1 MLVERNHVF
10 SRSKAIVSARELDD
24 KSYHQFREFLEQQCG
39 IVLGEN
45 KQYLVKSRL
54 APLMSKFDVP
64 SLSEL
69 VTRTLSPVERQ
80 LRAVVID
87 AMTTNETLWFRDEYP
102 FELLKKRIL
111 PEFKSQ
117 RMPLKIW
124 SAASSSG
131 QEPYSI
137 AMTIKEFQQINP
149 GSLSGGAQIT
159 GTDISNT
166 MLEHCKY
173 AHYDSLALARGL
185 SAERK
190 RQFFENG
197 DNGMS
202 KVKDSVKS
210 LVNFRQ
216 LNLLNSY
223 SLMGRFD
230 IVFCRNVLIYFAPEV
245 KAKILSQIHGVLNK
259 GGYLFLGASESLSGL
274 NQNFDMIRCNP
285 GIIYQKK
292 S

>member
-1 MLVERNHVF
+1 M
-10 SRSKAIVSARELDD
+10 SAKQLDD
-24 KSYHQFREFLEQQCG
+24 KSYHQFRTFLEQQCG

-54 APLMSKFDVP
+54 APLMSKFEVS
-64 SLSEL
+64 SLGEL

-80 LRAVVID
+80 LRATVID
-87 AMTTNETLWFRDEYP
+87 AMTTNETLWFRDDYP
-102 FELLKKRIL
+102 FKLLKSKLL
-111 PEFKSQ
+111 PDFAN
-117 RMPLKIW
+117 RRTPVKIW

-131 QEPYSI
+131 QEPYSL
-137 AMTIKEFQQINP
+137 AMSVLEYQQRNP
-149 GSLSGGAQIT
+149 GAFPRGVEVI
-159 GTDISNT
+159 GTDISTT

-173 AHYDSLALARGL
+173 GHYDSLALARGL
-185 SAERK
+185 SPERK

-197 DNGMS
+197 DNDML
-202 KVKDSVKS
+202 KIKDEVKKMVS
-210 LVNFRQ
+210 FRP

-230 IVFCRNVLIYFAPEV
+230 IVFCRNVLIYFAPEI
-245 KAKILSQIHGVLNK
+245 KAQIISQIHGTLNE

-274 NQNFDMIRCNP
+274 SNDFTMLRCNP

-292 S
+292 

>member
-1 MLVERNHVF
+1 M
-10 SRSKAIVSARELDD
+10 SARELDE
-24 KSYHQFREFLEQQCG
+24 KSYHQFRTFLEQQCG
-39 IVLGEN
+39 IVLGEK

-54 APLMSKFDVP
+54 APLMSKFGVS
-64 SLSEL
+64 SLGEL

-80 LRAVVID
+80 LRAAVID
-87 AMTTNETLWFRDEYP
+87 AMTTNETLWFRDDHP
-102 FELLKKRIL
+102 FKLLQNELLPDFAKRQT
-111 PEFKSQ
+111 PV
-117 RMPLKIW
+117 KIW

-137 AMTIKEFQQINP
+137 AMSVLEYQQRNP
-149 GSLSGGAQIT
+149 GAFKRGVQVV
-159 GTDISNT
+159 GTDISST

-173 AHYDSLALARGL
+173 GHYDSLSLARGL

-197 DNGMS
+197 DNGML
-202 KVKDSVKS
+202 KVKDQVKKM
-210 LVNFRQ
+210 VNFRP

-230 IVFCRNVLIYFAPEV
+230 IVFCRNVLIYFSPEI
-245 KAKILSQIHGVLNK
+245 KAQIISQIHGTLND

-274 NQNFDMIRCNP
+274 SDNFNMIRCNP
-285 GIIYQKK
+285 GIVYQKK
-292 S
+292 

>member
-1 MLVERNHVF
+1 M
-10 SRSKAIVSARELDD
+10 SARQLDD
-24 KSYHQFREFLEQQCG
+24 KCYHQFREFLEQQCG

-54 APLMSKFDVP
+54 APLMSKFDVG
-64 SLSEL
+64 SLGEL
-69 VTRTLSPVERQ
+69 VARTLSPVERQ
-80 LRAVVID
+80 LRAAVID

-102 FELLKKRIL
+102 YDLLKSRLL
-111 PEFKSQ
+111 PDFKGQ
-117 RMPLKIW
+117 RTPLKIW

-137 AMTIKEFQQINP
+137 AMTISEYLQRTP
-149 GSLSGGAQIT
+149 GAFPGGAQII
-159 GTDISNT
+159 GTDISDT

-173 AHYDSLALARGL
+173 AHYDSLALSRGL

-190 RQFFENG
+190 RAFFEPG
-197 DNGMS
+197 DNGMY
-202 KVKDSVKS
+202 KVKEPIKKMVS
-210 LVNFRQ
+210 FRH

-230 IVFCRNVLIYFAPEV
+230 IVFCRNVLIYFSPEI
-245 KAKILSQIHGVLNK
+245 KAKILSQIHGVLNN

-274 NQNFDMIRCNP
+274 NQSFDMIRCNP
-285 GIIYQKK
+285 GIVYQKK
-292 S
+292 